1 MSPPPLLWSPGPQ
14 CSALVFTP
22 PLYAALL
29 HCFPQGQE
37 GVKAATDS
45 DSLEMGRGRDMADT
59 FENVQGV
66 PAVAEPG
73 RNLLQPESGFVSP
86 RGVCLRWW
94 VPWQGKGTGAAGKVW
109 TNDLHLLIACW
120 QQLSCPPLVLD
131 IAATACTASGAH

>member
-1 MSPPPLLWSPGPQ
+1 M
-14 CSALVFTP
+14 
-22 PLYAALL
+22 
-29 HCFPQGQE
+29 
-37 GVKAATDS
+37 KAATDL

-94 VPWQGKGTGAAGKVW
+94 VPWQCKGTGAAGKVW
-109 TNDLHLLIACW
+109 TNDPVFQFLWRVSHESVRTGTTITISL
-120 QQLSCPPLVLD
+120 
-131 IAATACTASGAH
+131 